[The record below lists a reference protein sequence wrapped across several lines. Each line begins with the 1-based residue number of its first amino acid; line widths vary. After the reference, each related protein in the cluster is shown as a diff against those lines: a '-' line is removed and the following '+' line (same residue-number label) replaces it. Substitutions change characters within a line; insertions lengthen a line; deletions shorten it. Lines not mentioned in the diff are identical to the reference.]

1 MESLEQRIED
11 LEKQLSYSESIRKV
25 YENGDAKLYY
35 ALQRK
40 MSEMAQ
46 LLNKTDLNSLLLED
60 PKDKTF
66 ERLKVIWNDSA
77 SLSAAIKELGMSA
90 GVTGDEQKDTI
101 KKPFVETIAE
111 VRK

>member
-1 MESLEQRIED
+1 MENLEQKIVD
-11 LEKQLSYSESIRKV
+11 LEKKLAFSESQRLL

-40 MSEMAQ
+40 MNEMAE
-46 LLNKTDLNSLLLED
+46 LLNRTSLLALNLD
-60 PKDKTF
+60 DKESKAF

-77 SLSAAIKELGMSA
+77 SLAEAVKNLGIST
-90 GVTGDEQKDTI
+90 GVTVEQKEVV

-111 VRK
+111 PRR